1 MSRDP
6 NNESV
11 WNATRKVD
19 GEIEYLVS
27 KTTWSE
33 DPRFAKV
40 IDAQKEARAFLKSI
54 VEKGTVRKV
63 KT

>member
-6 NNESV
+6 NNDSV

-27 KTTWSE
+27 GTTWSE
-33 DPRFAKV
+33 DPRFAKQF
-40 IDAQKEARAFLKSI
+40 DAQSEARAFLKSHGQ
-54 VEKGTVRKV
+54 KGTIRKV
-63 KT
+63 KK